1 LSGVKINPGHF
12 GCVYNVGC
20 SYYFEKKFLN
30 ALKWFE
36 MAIQIDSK
44 NQDCYYG
51 KAAACLK
58 LGRFKDALAAIEKVD
73 EE

>member
-1 LSGVKINPGHF
+1 
-12 GCVYNVGC
+12 
-20 SYYFEKKFLN
+20 
-30 ALKWFE
+30 